1 MSSSLP
7 RTIGRYTILDRLAV
21 GGMAELF
28 KAQLTAQHG
37 FEKLVTIKKI
47 LPHLAVDRSFIE
59 MFLDEARLTAQLDHP
74 HIVQVFELGT
84 DADTPYIAMQFVD
97 GLDVLGLLREC
108 ARAQI
113 RLPPDIAA
121 FIARDVLDALDYAH
135 QAVDASGRA
144 LGVIHRDISPGNVL
158 LSWRGDVK
166 LTDFGIARAVER
178 RHKTEAGT
186 LKGKYGYMSPEQ
198 VSGGEV
204 DFRTDIF
211 TSGILLAE
219 MVMAR
224 RLFTAPNDLDILLQV
239 RDARLERLHKY
250 SAEFPE
256 ELRAIVVKALQR
268 RPEARWQDAAAMRD
282 ALDEWLASQTR
293 ITQRDLAA
301 FLAQVV
307 QAPTSEL
314 ARNAIVDEEHDELTG
329 ISNPLTRERMASAE
343 AEVRAARAHF
353 LSQNERASKDDDAVA
368 DLDEVELNDFGSY
381 SGPSELGDLA
391 TVPPIR
397 LLYRLA
403 KSHATGLLK
412 LESGSTLKE
421 AYLQDGQPLYISSNL
436 PSERLGRHLIN
447 EGILTHESLARA
459 RAVMPTFGGKLAD
472 TLVGLDLLTPL
483 EAYRILA
490 TQVGSKLIAVCGWTE
505 GRYTWSPGHPNPWRT
520 RPLHLDIHRVLG
532 AGASQLG
539 KEFMEQ
545 WAEGHADAFA
555 VAEVA
560 SHAELSAFG
569 LGETLLRVHA
579 LLDGRS
585 RLRDLLARVRSP
597 EARLNLI
604 RLIYLAVQ
612 TELARL
618 S

>member
-1 MSSSLP
+1 
-7 RTIGRYTILDRLAV
+7 
-21 GGMAELF
+21 MAELF

-59 MFLDEARLTAQLDHP
+59 MFIDEARLTAQLDHP

-135 QAVDASGRA
+135 QAVDSSGRS

-204 DFRTDIF
+204 DYRTDIF

-224 RLFTAPNDLDILLQV
+224 RLFTAANDLDILLQV

-250 SAEFPE
+250 SSEFPE
-256 ELRAIVVKALQR
+256 ELRHIVVKALQR
-268 RPEARWQDAAAMRD
+268 RPEARWQTAAAMRD
-282 ALDEWLASQTR
+282 ALDEWLAAESR
-293 ITQRDLAA
+293 VTQRDLAA
-301 FLAQVV
+301 FLTQVV

-314 ARNAIVDEEHDELTG
+314 ARGAIVDEEHEELAG
-329 ISNPLTRERMASAE
+329 ISGPHTRERLANAE
-343 AEVRAARAHF
+343 AEVRAARARF
-353 LSQNERASKDDDAVA
+353 LSQNERSSSVDDAA
-368 DLDEVELNDFGSY
+368 AELDEVEPNDVGNW

-391 TVPPIR
+391 VVPPIR

-412 LESGSTLKE
+412 LEHGSVVKE
-421 AYLQDGQPLYISSNL
+421 AYLQDGQPLYISSTL
-436 PSERLGRHLIN
+436 PSERLGRHLIA
-447 EGILTHESLARA
+447 EGILTRESLARA
-459 RAVMPTFGGKLAD
+459 RAVMPSFGGKLAD

-490 TQVGSKLIAVCGWTE
+490 TQVGSKLITACAWTD
-505 GRYTWSPGHPNPWRT
+505 GRYTWAPGHPNPWRT
-520 RPLHLDIHRVLG
+520 RPLHLDIHRILG
-532 AGASQLG
+532 AGTSQLDKDFIEG
-539 KEFMEQ
+539 
-545 WAEGHADAFA
+545 WAADHADSFA
-555 VAEVA
+555 VAEAVP
-560 SHAELSAFG
+560 HAELAAFG

-579 LLDGRS
+579 LLDGRT

>member
-1 MSSSLP
+1 MSASFP
-7 RTIGRYTILDRLAV
+7 RTIGRYAILDRLAV

-28 KAQLTAQHG
+28 KAQLSGQHG

-59 MFLDEARLTAQLDHP
+59 MFIDEARLTAQLDHP

-113 RLPPDIAA
+113 RLPPHIAA

-135 QAVDASGRA
+135 QAVDGSGRA

-198 VSGGEV
+198 VLGAEV
-204 DFRTDIF
+204 DYRTDIF

-224 RLFTAPNDLDILLQV
+224 RLFTAANDLDILLQV

-250 SAEFPE
+250 ASEFPE
-256 ELRAIVVKALQR
+256 DLRAIVAKALQR
-268 RPEARWQDAAAMRD
+268 RPEARWQNAAAMRE
-282 ALDEWLASQTR
+282 ALDEWLAANGRT
-293 ITQRDLAA
+293 TQRDLAA
-301 FLAQVV
+301 FLQQVV
-307 QAPTSEL
+307 QAPTSDL
-314 ARNAIVDEEHDELTG
+314 SRDAAVGEEHDELAMSG
-329 ISNPLTRERMASAE
+329 PRTRERLAQAE
-343 AEVRAARAHF
+343 AEVQAARARF
-353 LSQNERASKDDDAVA
+353 MSNGDSGDDAQPFDDDGEAEPIA
-368 DLDEVELNDFGSY
+368 IGSY
-381 SGPSELGDLA
+381 AGATELGDLA
-391 TVPPIR
+391 VVPTIR
-397 LLYRLA
+397 LLYRLTKA
-403 KSHATGLLK
+403 RGTGLLK
-412 LESGSTLKE
+412 LELGATVKE
-421 AYLQDGQPLYISSNL
+421 AYLADGQPLFVTSNV
-436 PSERLGRHLIN
+436 PAERLSRYLVA
-447 EGILTHESLARA
+447 EGMLTRDALARA

-483 EAYRILA
+483 EAYRLLA
-490 TQVGSKLIAVCGWTE
+490 TQVGSKLINACGWND
-505 GRYTWSPGHPNPWRT
+505 GRYTWAPGHPNPWKT
-520 RPLHLDIHRVLG
+520 RALHLDMHRIIG

-539 KEFMEQ
+539 KDDMER
-545 WAEGHADAFA
+545 WAEEHGASFA
-555 VAEVA
+555 IAEVVA
-560 SHAELSAFG
+560 QAELNAFG

-579 LLDGRS
+579 LLDGRT
-585 RLRDLLARVRSP
+585 RLRELLAKVRSAD
-597 EARLNLI
+597 ARLNLI
-604 RLIYLAVQ
+604 RLVFLAVQ
-612 TELARL
+612 TDLARL

>member
-1 MSSSLP
+1 MP

-28 KAQLTAQHG
+28 KAQLSGQHG

-59 MFLDEARLTAQLDHP
+59 MFIDEARLTAQLDHP

-135 QAVDASGRA
+135 HAVDANGRD

-204 DFRTDIF
+204 DYRTDIF

-239 RDARLERLHKY
+239 RDARLDRLQKY
-250 SAEFPE
+250 AAEFPDD
-256 ELRAIVVKALQR
+256 LRALVVKALQR
-268 RPEARWQDAAAMRD
+268 RPEGRWQNAAAMRD

-301 FLAQVV
+301 FLQHVV
-307 QAPTSEL
+307 QAPTSEV
-314 ARNAIVDEEHDELTG
+314 ARDAVMAEDEHDQLG
-329 ISNPLTRERMASAE
+329 AMSGPHTRERLAHAE
-343 AEVRAARAHF
+343 AEVRQARARFMSHSEGGAGEPEIE
-353 LSQNERASKDDDAVA
+353 LD
-368 DLDEVELNDFGSY
+368 DEVEVVPIATYAGAT
-381 SGPSELGDLA
+381 ELGDLA

-397 LLYRLA
+397 LLHRLA
-403 KSHATGLLK
+403 KSKASGLLK
-412 LESGSTLKE
+412 LELGATIKE
-421 AYLQDGQPLYISSNL
+421 AYLLDGQPLFISSNL
-436 PSERLGRHLIN
+436 ASERLGPFLVA
-447 EGILTHESLARA
+447 EGVITRDSLARA
-459 RAVMPTFGGKLAD
+459 LAAMPTSGGKLAD
-472 TLVGLDLLTPL
+472 SLVDLDLVTPL
-483 EAYRILA
+483 EAYRLLA
-490 TQVGSKLIAVCGWTE
+490 TQVGGKLIAACGWSD
-505 GRYTWSPGHPNPWRT
+505 GRYIWAPGHPNPWRT
-520 RPLHLDIHRVLG
+520 RPLHLDIHRIIG

-539 KEFMEQ
+539 KDFIEA
-545 WAEGHADAFA
+545 WAEDRGAAFVIGEA
-555 VAEVA
+555 VPQAEIN
-560 SHAELSAFG
+560 AFG

-579 LLDGRS
+579 LLDGRT
-585 RLRDLLARVRSP
+585 RLSELLARVRSP
-597 EARLNLI
+597 DARLNLI
-604 RLIYLAVQ
+604 RLVYLCVQ

>member
-1 MSSSLP
+1 MLP

-28 KAQLTAQHG
+28 KAQLSGQHG

-59 MFLDEARLTAQLDHP
+59 MFIDEARLTAQLDHP

-108 ARAQI
+108 ARAQL
-113 RLPPDIAA
+113 RLPPDLAA

-135 QAVDASGRA
+135 HAVDASGRA

-198 VSGGEV
+198 VSGGDV

-250 SAEFPE
+250 ADEFPE
-256 ELRAIVVKALQR
+256 GLRAIVVKALQR
-268 RPEARWQDAAAMRD
+268 RPDARWKSAAEMRE
-282 ALDEWLASQTR
+282 ALGEWISSGSR
-293 ITQRDLAA
+293 CTQRDLAA
-301 FLAQVV
+301 FLHQVV
-307 QAPTSEL
+307 HAPTSEL
-314 ARNAIVDEEHDELTG
+314 VRDALEEEQGGLALSGPH
-329 ISNPLTRERMASAE
+329 TRERLAYAE
-343 AEVRAARAHF
+343 EEVKQARARF
-353 LSQNERASKDDDAVA
+353 LSEADDDAPDDA
-368 DLDEVELNDFGSY
+368 SDDDEVELNAIAPYTGA
-381 SGPSELGDLA
+381 PELGDLA
-391 TVPPIR
+391 VVPPIR
-397 LLYRLA
+397 LLHRLA
-403 KSHATGLLK
+403 KSRATGLLT
-412 LESGSTLKE
+412 LELGAVVKE
-421 AYLQDGQPLYISSNL
+421 AYLADGQPLFIRSNV
-436 PSERLGRHLIN
+436 PSERLAEVLIA
-447 EGILTHESLARA
+447 EGAITPAALARA
-459 RAVMPTFGGKLAD
+459 RAVMPSFGGKLAD

-483 EAYRILA
+483 EAFRLLA
-490 TQVGSKLIAVCGWTE
+490 SQVGGKLISVCGWTD
-505 GRYTWSPGHPNPWRT
+505 GRYAWAPGHPNPWKT
-520 RPLHLDIHRVLG
+520 RPLHLDLRRMIG

-539 KEFMEQ
+539 REFVEQ
-545 WAEGHADAFA
+545 WAEEHGTSFVIAEA
-555 VAEVA
+555 VPQ
-560 SHAELSAFG
+560 AELNAFG

-579 LLDGRS
+579 LLDGRT
-585 RLRDLLARVRSP
+585 RLGELLAKVRSP

-604 RLIYLAVQ
+604 RLIYVCVQ
-612 TELARL
+612 TDLAHI